1 MSKDKLLFFDLQ
13 NKASAFRKKNGY
25 GETDPIRLDSFLLKN
40 NILTLFRP
48 LFSRLAGMAI
58 KAGTNDMFMM
68 INHTHSL
75 GKQHFTI
82 AHELYHILFRKT
94 LHLRDT

>member
-1 MSKDKLLFFDLQ
+1 MSKYKLLFFDLQ